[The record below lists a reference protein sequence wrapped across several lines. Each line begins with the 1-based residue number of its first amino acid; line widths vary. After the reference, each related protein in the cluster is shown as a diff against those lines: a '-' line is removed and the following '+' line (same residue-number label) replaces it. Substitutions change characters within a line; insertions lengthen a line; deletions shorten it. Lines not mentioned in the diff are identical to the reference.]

1 MKNIYLDKV
10 DRAANPDPYLYER
23 LVSDL
28 NYCGIEIET
37 QKGFL
42 FYLGAAITIGINDG
56 PINIKQKLLNPDLQ
70 KDTFLEIINAF
81 SHFSGNI
88 SDYDDLDDTIFSKA
102 IYTYNFIFFQISG
115 LNPNEIDKNL
125 RNIEVDGSNYFT
137 PLKSDID
144 NLLKEKY
151 TNSSFNLNT
160 CHNLLEDI
168 FSQMGIYLHELGF
181 DLRRL
186 YEAGYAFFCAQSYM
200 DINGIRFLLSIVYNS
215 LTPLYKALFNYPILN
230 FSNQV
235 ALKSNHILS
244 NTLQMF
250 YTGIS
255 PDIIKPIHLYHQ
267 LVFYVPNSNNLR
279 PQWDFPSRNDTL
291 KQASVFMCALS
302 IRETDIIKLK
312 KQFLT
317 FDDCMCP
324 DLKNQVI
331 SKNKLF
337 YKIQTGI
344 IKKYGISVDIN
355 NPENWNNLGDLL
367 QYFCILFY
375 ETCLHAIFLKE
386 ITADE

>member
-1 MKNIYLDKV
+1 
-10 DRAANPDPYLYER
+10 
-23 LVSDL
+23 
-28 NYCGIEIET
+28 
-37 QKGFL
+37 
-42 FYLGAAITIGINDG
+42 
-56 PINIKQKLLNPDLQ
+56 
-70 KDTFLEIINAF
+70 
-81 SHFSGNI
+81 
-88 SDYDDLDDTIFSKA
+88 
-102 IYTYNFIFFQISG
+102 
-115 LNPNEIDKNL
+115 
-125 RNIEVDGSNYFT
+125 
-137 PLKSDID
+137 
-144 NLLKEKY
+144 
-151 TNSSFNLNT
+151 
-160 CHNLLEDI
+160 
-168 FSQMGIYLHELGF
+168 
-181 DLRRL
+181 
-186 YEAGYAFFCAQSYM
+186 
-200 DINGIRFLLSIVYNS
+200 
-215 LTPLYKALFNYPILN
+215 
-230 FSNQV
+230 
-235 ALKSNHILS
+235 
-244 NTLQMF
+244 MF